1 MSILHYILPLLTAL
15 ISFLL
20 LRRHMSRRQQLAL
33 GLCLMAAALGFGY
46 HSNRSAPSAPP
57 AITEEERVEL
67 TQQQQ
72 IFSAWYTDY
81 SHLLDQLDY
90 NWQQYGRILSDFR
103 EDNISIQTAF
113 LRLNQLERESE
124 AVKLRLI
131 RNAPPLSLNDANYD
145 LSAAVSKKTLDY
157 AQAQYEAIHGTADA
171 ADQARSLALPQEEIS
186 RQLED
191 IRTRKAP
198 PALFTAG
205 EIAALRDNLSI
216 EGEAE

>member
-15 ISFLL
+15 ISFFL

-124 AVKLRLI
+124 AVKLRLS
-131 RNAPPLSLNDANYD
+131 RNAPPQPQC
-145 LSAAVSKKTLDY
+145 AASVAKRCQLRSVRGCQQKDSGLRTG
-157 AQAQYEAIHGTADA
+157 AI
-171 ADQARSLALPQEEIS
+171 
-186 RQLED
+186 
-191 IRTRKAP
+191 
-198 PALFTAG
+198 
-205 EIAALRDNLSI
+205 
-216 EGEAE
+216 